1 MKKIFLIEDEWIHA
15 EDMRITIQ
23 ELNYEW
29 LGYSNEGIDAM
40 EKIKNLQPDIVL
52 IDLNLNGSFSGI
64 LIAKKIKEAFG
75 LPFIFVT
82 SYIDDEVIKN
92 CYAVNP
98 LAYLHKPV
106 NKFDLKAALLKIDS
120 LTFTENNSEVFLE
133 EAAQN
138 LMVRVGNQLK
148 PLHTDD
154 IVMIATDAKNYVNI
168 FTNQKIKFAIK
179 SSLVGLEKILVTK
192 NFIRVHKE
200 YIVNLHFVSS
210 FNEAD
215 QIIMLDTLQAPLG
228 KLYKSNFLSSYTIL

>member
-64 LIAKKIKEAFG
+64 LIAKKIKETFG

-133 EAAQN
+133 EVAQN

-168 FTNQKIKFAIK
+168 FTKQKIKFAIK
-179 SSLVGLEKILVTK
+179 SSLVGLEKILVAK

-200 YIVNLHFVSS
+200 YVINLHFVSS

-215 QIIMLDTLQAPLG
+215 QIIMLDILQAPLG
-228 KLYKSNFLSSYTIL
+228 KLYKSNFLASYTIL

>member
-15 EDMRITIQ
+15 EDIRITVQ
-23 ELNYEW
+23 ELNYEF

-40 EKIKNLQPDIVL
+40 DKIKNLQPDIVL

-64 LIAKKIKEAFG
+64 LIAKNIKETFG

-98 LAYLHKPV
+98 LAYLHKPI
-106 NKFDLKAALLKIDS
+106 NKYDLKAALLKIDTLS
-120 LTFTENNSEVFLE
+120 FTENDSEVIVE

-148 PLHTDD
+148 PLQTQD
-154 IVMIATDAKNYVNI
+154 IVMIGTDAKNYVNI
-168 FTNQKIKFAIK
+168 FTKQKVKFAIK
-179 SSLVGLEKILVTK
+179 SSLVGLEKILIDK

-200 YIVNLHFVSS
+200 YIINLHFVSS
-210 FNEAD
+210 FNELD
-215 QIIMLDTLQAPLG
+215 QTIILDSLQAPLG
-228 KLYKSNFLSSYTIL
+228 KMYKSNFLASYTIL